1 MNESAGRFQAIKANP
16 VHSKKNIQ
24 VIPFKEIL

>member
-16 VHSKKNIQ
+16 VHSMKNIQ